1 MKKRGCLPINPG
13 RNEGMYTLEGA
24 ITITVFTA
32 LFMMLLSLLSVI
44 QVKAVIQK
52 ALNETALEVS
62 QKAYVEEYTDELVF
76 SYKDIFYERLNEFSE
91 DMENWLIG
99 RGIEDGVSG
108 IRFDKSDVF
117 SGDKYVDL
125 IICYDLKVNTFGF
138 LEKNLSVEQ
147 RAKTMAWL
155 PLDYDMNSS
164 DGLYNTSS
172 IWSENQLVRGK
183 YFVST
188 LKLQYPEKA
197 VKSGIGIDLFDRDY
211 RIATEIYSM
220 NVFSESYTNFDEGK
234 DELYLQLS
242 DYAEKIKKDVEGS
255 KGLIDMDDGSR
266 VMLDSSAHMRLLI
279 VVPEEAKDKT
289 DIKSRLS
296 ETAARVESEHGI
308 SIEFAYMEKALN
320 D

>member
-279 VVPEEAKDKT
+279 VVPEEAKSKT

-296 ETAARVESEHGI
+296 ETAGRVESEHGI